1 MRFGYAIVI
10 ATLAAAGALA
20 QAQAPSPEV
29 KLPASPRGT
38 AATQVGGSWSGT
50 GDDQR
55 YMGGSWIVVDYGRPI
70 LRGRESIFGKGATYG
85 KLVNPDAPVW
95 RAGANATTRLTT
107 QVPLTIGGKAIAAGE
122 YNVFV
127 DLKENAWTL
136 VLSTQP
142 NQPQYDPN
150 DKVLLYGAYNY
161 DPKFDV
167 LRAPMKVSTSSMS
180 IEQFTI
186 GFADMKPD
194 AGVLYMA
201 WDRTVGSIDFTLR
214 K

>member
-1 MRFGYAIVI
+1 
-10 ATLAAAGALA
+10 
-20 QAQAPSPEV
+20 
-29 KLPASPRGT
+29 
-38 AATQVGGSWSGT
+38 
-50 GDDQR
+50 
-55 YMGGSWIVVDYGRPI
+55 VDYGRPI
-70 LRGRESIFGKGATYG
+70 LRGRENIFGAGATYG
-85 KLVNPDAPVW
+85 KIANPDAPIW

-107 QVPLTIGGKAIAAGE
+107 QVPLEIGGKTIPAGE
-122 YNVFV
+122 YNVLV

-167 LRAPMKVSTSSMS
+167 LRTPMRLSTSPTS

-186 GFADMKPD
+186 GFADVKPD
-194 AGVLYMA
+194 RGTLYMA
-201 WDRTVGSIDFTLR
+201 WHRTIASVDFSVA
-214 K
+214 KQ

>member
-1 MRFGYAIVI
+1 MRFGQTAISLI
-10 ATLAAAGALA
+10 AAGVLL
-20 QAQAPSPEV
+20 QVQLPDV

-38 AATQVGGSWSGT
+38 AAIQVGGTWSGT
-50 GDDQR
+50 GDARR
-55 YMGGSWIVVDYGRPI
+55 YTGGSWITVDYGRPI
-70 LRGRESIFGKGATYG
+70 LRGRENIFGTGAEYG
-85 KLVNPDAPVW
+85 KTVNPDAAIW
-95 RAGANATTRLTT
+95 RAGANTTTRLTT
-107 QVPLTIGGKAIAAGE
+107 QVPLEFGGKTIGAGE

-127 DLKENAWTL
+127 DLKEKEWTL

-142 NQPQYDPN
+142 IQPKYDPN

-167 LRAPMKVSTSSMS
+167 LRAPMRLSTSAMS

-186 GFADMKPD
+186 GFADVKSD
-194 AGVLYMA
+194 SAVLYMA
-201 WDRTVGSIDFTLR
+201 WDRTIGSIDFKVR

>member
-1 MRFGYAIVI
+1 MRSGLTALSLI
-10 ATLAAAGALA
+10 AAGVLLKA
-20 QAQAPSPEV
+20 QVPDV
-29 KLPASPRGT
+29 KLPPSPRGT
-38 AATQVGGSWSGT
+38 AAVQLGGTWSGT
-50 GDDQR
+50 GEDRR
-55 YMGGSWIVVDYGRPI
+55 YAGGSWITVDYGRPI
-70 LRGRESIFGKGATYG
+70 LRGRENIFGTGAEYG
-85 KLVNPDAPVW
+85 KTVNPDASIW

-107 QVPLTIGGKAIAAGE
+107 QASLEIGGKTIDAGE

-127 DLKENAWTL
+127 DLKEKEWTL

-142 NQPQYDPN
+142 VQPKYDPN
-150 DKVLLYGAYNY
+150 DKVQLYGAYNY

-167 LRAPMKVSTSSMS
+167 LRAPMRLSTSAMS

-186 GFADMKPD
+186 GFADVKSD

-201 WDRTVGSIDFTLR
+201 WDRTIGSIDFRVR

>member
-1 MRFGYAIVI
+1 MRFGQTVISLI
-10 ATLAAAGALA
+10 ATGVLL
-20 QAQAPSPEV
+20 QAQVPEV

-38 AATQVGGSWSGT
+38 AAIQVGGTWSGT
-50 GDDQR
+50 GDDRR
-55 YMGGSWIVVDYGRPI
+55 YTGGSWITVDYGRPI
-70 LRGRESIFGKGATYG
+70 LRGRENIFGTGAEYG
-85 KLVNPDAPVW
+85 KTVNPDAPIW

-107 QVPLTIGGKAIAAGE
+107 QVPLEFGGKTIAAGE

-127 DLKENAWTL
+127 ELKEKAWTL

-142 NQPQYDPN
+142 LQPKYDPN

-167 LRAPMKVSTSSMS
+167 LRAPMRLSTSNTS

-186 GFADMKPD
+186 GFADVTSD
-194 AGVLYMA
+194 RGVLYMA
-201 WDRTVGSIDFTLR
+201 WDRTIGSIDFTVR

>member
-1 MRFGYAIVI
+1 MTFGQTAFSLI
-10 ATLAAAGALA
+10 AAAVLV
-20 QAQAPSPEV
+20 QAPQPPDV
-29 KLPASPRGT
+29 KLPQSPRGT
-38 AATQVGGSWSGT
+38 AAIQVAGTWSGT
-50 GDDQR
+50 GDDRR
-55 YMGGSWIVVDYGRPI
+55 YTGGQWITVDYGRPI
-70 LRGRESIFGKGATYG
+70 LRGRENIFGTGAEYG
-85 KLVNPDAPVW
+85 KTVNPDAPLW

-107 QVPLTIGGKAIAAGE
+107 QVPLAFGGKPIGAGE

-127 DLKENAWTL
+127 ELKEKEWTL

-142 NQPQYDPN
+142 LQPKYDPN

-167 LRAPMKVSTSSMS
+167 LRTPMRLSTSATS

-186 GFADMKPD
+186 GFADVKSD
-194 AGVLYMA
+194 RGTLYMA
-201 WDRTVGSIDFTLR
+201 WDRTIASIDFSVR

>member
-1 MRFGYAIVI
+1 MRFGQAIVI
-10 ATLAAAGALA
+10 TTLFTAGALV
-20 QAQAPSPEV
+20 QAQAPVPEV
-29 KLPASPRGT
+29 KLPPSPRGT
-38 AATQVGGSWSGT
+38 AAIQVGGSWT
-50 GDDQR
+50 GAADDRR
-55 YMGGSWIVVDYGRPI
+55 YTGGSWITVDYGRPI
-70 LRGRESIFGKGATYG
+70 LRGRENIFGTGATYG
-85 KLVNPDAPVW
+85 KLVNPDATIW

-107 QVPLTIGGKAIAAGE
+107 QVPLEIGGKTIDAGE

-142 NQPQYDPN
+142 NQPNYDPN

-167 LRAPMKVSTSSMS
+167 LRAPMKVSTSATS

-186 GFADMKPD
+186 GFADVKPD
-194 AGVLYMA
+194 RGVLYVA
-201 WDRTVGSIDFTLR
+201 WDRTIGSIDFTVR